1 MRFAMQFAM
10 RFPRCT
16 KHQRQC
22 GIFPCRNSLVRHR
35 MRKICPLH
43 HLPSSFVFVIFT
55 LYFHTMARTTNILV
69 VALVLGIATSVRAH
83 TCLLDP
89 LQRNGAPGA
98 LTKVADPACGLNA
111 APCGGTKV
119 GSPSASYQ
127 AGTTASI
134 TWVKNLNH
142 YNSAAPGWW
151 RLALSFSLWGW
162 GNV

>member
-1 MRFAMQFAM
+1 
-10 RFPRCT
+10 
-16 KHQRQC
+16 
-22 GIFPCRNSLVRHR
+22 

-142 YNSAAPGWW
+142 YNSAAPGTADE
-151 RLALSFSLWGW
+151 RDLPLTVDGQRHHRSGDVATLLDPHG
-162 GNV
+162 G

>member
-1 MRFAMQFAM
+1 M
-10 RFPRCT
+10 
-16 KHQRQC
+16 
-22 GIFPCRNSLVRHR
+22 
-35 MRKICPLH
+35 
-43 HLPSSFVFVIFT
+43 FVIFT